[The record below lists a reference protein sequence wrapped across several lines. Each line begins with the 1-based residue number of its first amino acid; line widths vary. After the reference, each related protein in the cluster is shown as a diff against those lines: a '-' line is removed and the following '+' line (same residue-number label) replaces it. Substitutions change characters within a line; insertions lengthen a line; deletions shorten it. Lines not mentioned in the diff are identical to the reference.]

1 MGFLFVGL
9 GGATGAMLRY
19 AISLIPY
26 KGGFPLL
33 TLITNI
39 IGALAIGFITG
50 FAIKKVV
57 SQNAMLFL
65 KTGVC
70 GGFTTFSTFSL
81 EAYKL
86 FEGGNTVMAI
96 SYALLSA
103 VLCIIGVW
111 CGILISEL
119 VVKS

>member
-1 MGFLFVGL
+1 MNFLFVGL
-9 GGATGAMLRY
+9 GGTAGAMLRY

-26 KGGFPLL
+26 KGTFPIL

-39 IGALAIGFITG
+39 IGAVAIGFITS
-50 FAIKKVV
+50 AASKKNM
-57 SQNAMLFL
+57 SENLILFL

-81 EAYKL
+81 EAYSL
-86 FEGGNTVMAI
+86 FQNGNSVLAVC
-96 SYALLSA
+96 YALLSA
-103 VLCIIGVW
+103 VLCIGGVW
-111 CGILISEL
+111 AGMMIANI